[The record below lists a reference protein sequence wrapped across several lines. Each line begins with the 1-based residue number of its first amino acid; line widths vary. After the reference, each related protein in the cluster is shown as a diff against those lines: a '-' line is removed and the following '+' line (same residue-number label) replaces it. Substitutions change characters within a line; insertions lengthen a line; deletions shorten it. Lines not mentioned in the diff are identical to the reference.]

1 MLQKW
6 TTGCEQPVPLEGAV
20 TNDCK
25 VGEGGRGWS
34 EERVKPR
41 SFLRKLSPPTAT
53 HKSETTIRYCTPPL
67 HRCSFQV
74 QRRFGTME
82 MVRCN
87 AMVTPQ

>member
-41 SFLRKLSPPTAT
+41 GFLRKLSPGHPQVRNPQSVTA
-53 HKSETTIRYCTPPL
+53 PPL
-67 HRCSFQV
+67 DGSKPALASGR
-74 QRRFGTME
+74 GG
-82 MVRCN
+82 
-87 AMVTPQ
+87 